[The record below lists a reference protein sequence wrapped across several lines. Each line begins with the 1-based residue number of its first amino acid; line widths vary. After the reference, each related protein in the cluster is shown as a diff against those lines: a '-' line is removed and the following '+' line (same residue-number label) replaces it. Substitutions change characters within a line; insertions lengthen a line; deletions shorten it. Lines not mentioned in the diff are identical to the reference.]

1 MGQRRSYIRSRRGS
15 HVRAVARA
23 VVALALAGFTATAGP
38 AAAARPASAVDQA
51 AVIRDW
57 NTIAT
62 ETISANL
69 GPRPSAQVVIWH
81 GFVSLAVYNA
91 VVGITGDYAPY
102 QWRDRGAST
111 ASPEAAATTAAHDVL
126 LTYFPASK
134 PRLDSA
140 YADSLAAIPA
150 GRAKDQGVTF
160 GKHAAERLVELREA
174 DGRFA
179 DVPFTKPPA
188 PGVWRPTPPT
198 FQPFID
204 TWLAKLRPLLLT
216 SPSQFRPGKP
226 PTLTSARYAQDINE
240 VKSTGA
246 KTAPNRTPEQT
257 QTALFFS
264 GNLATQLQS
273 AFRDYSARHRL
284 GITQTARLFAAV
296 NASITDAA
304 VTAWNTKL
312 HYASWRPISAIR
324 LADTDG
330 NPATAADPAWEP
342 LLLTPPHPDY
352 VAGHTTV
359 AAAAMRAATSAL
371 GASRLDLHVPSEIT
385 GTTRFYESADEF
397 NRDVI
402 NARVWGGVH
411 TRTADVTGCRVGD
424 RIGAW
429 ALTHFFRP
437 TSAVISRTQQSP
449 PPPSQC
455 D

>member
-1 MGQRRSYIRSRRGS
+1 MTI
-15 HVRAVARA
+15 
-23 VVALALAGFTATAGP
+23 ALVGFTTTAGP
-38 AAAARPASAVDQA
+38 AAAARPASALDQA
-51 AVIRDW
+51 AVVRDW
-57 NTIAT
+57 NAIAT
-62 ETISANL
+62 ETISAGL
-69 GPRPSAQVVIWH
+69 GPRPSSQVTIWH
-81 GFVSLAVYNA
+81 AFVSLAVYNA
-91 VVGITGDYAPY
+91 VVGITGGYDPY
-102 QWRDRGAST
+102 MWGERGPST
-111 ASPEAAATTAAHDVL
+111 ASPEAAAATAAHDVL
-126 LTYFPASK
+126 LAYFPASK

-140 YADSLAAIPA
+140 YANSLAAIPA
-150 GRAKDQGVTF
+150 GPPKDQGVTF
-160 GKHAAERLVELREA
+160 GKHAAVRIVELREG

-204 TWLAKLRPLLLT
+204 TWLAKLRPLTLN

-226 PTLTSARYAQDINE
+226 PTLTSARYAQDVNE
-240 VKSTGA
+240 VKSMGA
-246 KTAPNRTPEQT
+246 KTAPSRTPEQT

-264 GNLATQLQS
+264 GNLAAQLQF
-273 AFRDYSARHRL
+273 AFRDYAARHEL
-284 GITQTARLFAAV
+284 GIAQTARLFAAV
-296 NASITDAA
+296 NASASDAA

-330 NPATAADPAWEP
+330 NPATTADPAWEP

-359 AAAAMRAATSAL
+359 AAAAMSAAVNTL
-371 GASRLDLHVPSEIT
+371 GTTRIELRVPSEIT
-385 GTTRFYESADEF
+385 GTTKFYESAGQL
-397 NRDVI
+397 NKDVI

-424 RIGAW
+424 RIGTW
-429 ALTHFFRP
+429 ALAHFFRP
-437 TSAVISRTQQSP
+437 TRAVTSRTLQSP
-449 PPPSQC
+449 PPSSPC

>member
-1 MGQRRSYIRSRRGS
+1 MAG
-15 HVRAVARA
+15 A
-23 VVALALAGFTATAGP
+23 VVALALVGFTTTTGP

-57 NTIAT
+57 NAIAT
-62 ETISANL
+62 ETISASL

-102 QWRDRGAST
+102 KWQEREDST
-111 ASPEAAATTAAHDVL
+111 ASPEAAAATAAHDVL
-126 LTYFPASK
+126 LTYFPASQ

-150 GRAKDQGVTF
+150 GPAKDQGVSF
-160 GKHAAERLVELREA
+160 GKRAAEHVVELRED

-179 DVPFTKPPA
+179 DVPFTEPPA

-204 TWLAKLRPLLLT
+204 TWLAKLRPLLVT
-216 SPSQFRPGKP
+216 SSSQFRPGEP
-226 PTLTSARYAQDINE
+226 PALASARYAQDFNE
-240 VKSTGA
+240 VKSMGA
-246 KTAPNRTPEQT
+246 KTAPSRTPEET

-264 GNLATQLQS
+264 GSLAAQLQS
-273 AFRDYSARHRL
+273 AFRDYSARHEL

-296 NASITDAA
+296 NSSITDAA

-312 HYASWRPISAIR
+312 YYASWRPISAIR

-342 LLLTPPHPDY
+342 LLVTPPHPDY
-352 VAGHTTV
+352 LAGHPTV

-371 GASRLDLHVPSEIT
+371 GVSRLDLHVPSEVT
-385 GTTRFYESADEF
+385 GTTRYYASADAF

-437 TSAVISRTQQSP
+437 TRTVVSSAQQSAP
-449 PPPSQC
+449 QPGRC
-455 D
+455 G

>member
-1 MGQRRSYIRSRRGS
+1 MCSLRGS
-15 HVRAVARA
+15 RVRAVAGA
-23 VVALALAGFTATAGP
+23 VTLTLVGLTATAAS
-38 AAAARPASAVDQA
+38 AAEAGPASAVDQA
-51 AVIRDW
+51 AVVRDW
-57 NTIAT
+57 NAIAT
-62 ETISANL
+62 ETIGASL
-69 GPRPSAQVVIWH
+69 GPRPSSQVTIWH

-91 VVGITGDYAPY
+91 VVGITGGYTPY
-102 QWRDRGAST
+102 KWWERGPST
-111 ASPEAAATTAAHDVL
+111 ASPEAAAATAAHDVL

-140 YADSLAAIPA
+140 YANSLAAIPA

-160 GKHAAERLVELREA
+160 GKRAAERIVELREG

-204 TWLAKLRPLLLT
+204 TWLARLRPLLLT
-216 SPSQFRPGKP
+216 SPSQFRPGSP
-226 PTLTSARYAQDINE
+226 PALTSARYAQDVNE
-240 VKSTGA
+240 VKSMGA
-246 KTAPNRTPEQT
+246 KAAPSRTPEQT
-257 QTALFFS
+257 RTALFFS
-264 GNLATQLQS
+264 GNLAAQLQS
-273 AFRDYSARHRL
+273 AFRDYAARHGL
-284 GITQTARLFAAV
+284 GIAQTAQLFAAV
-296 NASITDAA
+296 NASTTDAA
-304 VTAWNTKL
+304 VTGWNTKL

-324 LADTDG
+324 LANTDG
-330 NPATAADPAWEP
+330 NPATAADSAWEP

-359 AAAAMRAATSAL
+359 AAAALRAAAGAL
-371 GASRLDLHVPSEIT
+371 GTSRLDLRVPSEIT

-411 TRTADVTGCRVGD
+411 TRTAGVTGCRVGD
-424 RIGAW
+424 RIGTW

-437 TSAVISRTQQSP
+437 TRAVISLTPQST
-449 PPPSQC
+449 PPPSRC